1 MTTKIRLLIA
11 DDHYVVRAGLRTFFM
26 SSPDIEIIG
35 EASDGASVVEQAQRL
50 KPDIIL
56 MDLLMPGL
64 DGIEATTR
72 ICQQNPDALV
82 LIITSFAEDERVISA
97 IQAGAMGYLMKD
109 STPQELEQ
117 AIHVVYAGQSYLPP
131 RIARKVIRQFNKPP
145 TDNLTTKKL
154 TPRELD
160 ILKLVAAGHSNEEI
174 ARRLYLSVQTV
185 CSHLWRMMKKL
196 EVENRT
202 QLALYAI
209 RSGIVKE

>member
-1 MTTKIRLLIA
+1 MTAKIRLLIA

-35 EASDGASVVEQAQRL
+35 EASDGPGAVEQAQRL
-50 KPDIIL
+50 KPDVIL

-64 DGIEATTR
+64 DGIEATIR
-72 ICQQNPDALV
+72 ICQQNPAARV

-97 IQAGAMGYLMKD
+97 IQAGAMGYMIKD

-117 AIHVVYAGQSYLPP
+117 AIHAIYAGESYLPP
-131 RIARKVIRQFNKPP
+131 NIARKVIRQLNKPSAGNP
-145 TDNLTTKKL
+145 TAKKL

-160 ILKLVAAGHSNEEI
+160 ILKLVAEGHSNEEI
-174 ARRLYLSVQTV
+174 ARRLYLSIQTV
-185 CSHLWRMMKKL
+185 CSHLWRIMKKL

-209 RSGIVKE
+209 RNEIVKQ